1 MSMLEEEPAE
11 SESDYRPCTIYTY
24 SSENELV
31 AMWDLRR
38 RPWPAEVA
46 AAAPSVEVSYDRS
59 RHVIRITEQNGKTA
73 EFDDRPE
80 RLLLMIRNPVT
91 KALEPVIDFG
101 KPVYYYLAREVSP
114 E

>member
-1 MSMLEEEPAE
+1 MSMLEEEPAG
-11 SESDYRPCTIYTY
+11 SESDDRPCTIYTY

-46 AAAPSVEVSYDRS
+46 AAAPSVEVTYDRS
-59 RHVIRITEQNGKTA
+59 RHVIRITEQNGKPA

-80 RLLLMIRNPVT
+80 RFLLMIRNPVT